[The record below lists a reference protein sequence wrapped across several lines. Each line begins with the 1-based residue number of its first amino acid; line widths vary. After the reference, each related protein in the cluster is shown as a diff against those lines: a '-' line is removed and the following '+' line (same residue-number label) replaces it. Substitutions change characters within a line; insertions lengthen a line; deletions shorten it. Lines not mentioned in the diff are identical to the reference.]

1 MDALPFPKSLYE
13 KAKELNVKSVTLA
26 FSGGS
31 DEGYLNVSVQ
41 SDDYDKNRDSLY
53 ALESDIEKWAW
64 EVYDYSGAGDGTDYG
79 DDVIYNLVNNTVET
93 QTWFMEPQ
101 YQDPEKNTMKVDE
114 TN

>member
-13 KAKELNVKSVTLA
+13 KAKTLNVKIVTLA
-26 FSGGS
+26 FSGGN
-31 DEGYLNVSVQ
+31 DEGYLNVSVE

-53 ALESDIEKWAW
+53 VLESDIEEWAW

-79 DDVIYNLVNNTVET
+79 DDVIYDLVNSTVET

-101 YQDPEKNTMKVDE
+101 YQDPEKNTME
-114 TN
+114 IGE